1 MKRFFFV
8 IALSALLLARSSS
21 ASISV
26 YSADSFAGADASV
39 QINACIAAVIAAG
52 GGTCDASMFIG
63 MRAMSQEVSVGS
75 ASSVAKHVGLTL
87 LLPDTATWVWHLTD
101 GVSCGLH
108 QFSSTAIIGKQPGAG
123 GSRMVLTVSS
133 GANMDSIYCT
143 DGAGYGS
150 YVRAEGFAIW
160 NNQDGSSFANGV
172 VHIRGVADET
182 SFTRIFAENY
192 YGDVWHIES
201 ACCGARFE
209 GIQGISNGAIANGAI
224 GGVPLTIGP
233 GKVHN
238 VSIYD
243 STFNQPGISYPDV
256 LIQGGTLVFGIN
268 FFNLYMEGNGAVDP
282 ATSMVYI
289 SAGVG
294 PVHFFGGMG
303 NTEQGQ
309 LSSTKTVF
317 ENHGAR
323 IDVPAFEVA
332 NTTLGINDLTGATKI
347 AVKQFN
353 GNLGSIPSYST
364 LLK

>member
-1 MKRFFFV
+1 MKSLIFV
-8 IALSALLLARSSS
+8 IALSALLVTRSSS
-21 ASISV
+21 ASTSV
-26 YSADSFAGADASV
+26 YSANSFAGADASI
-39 QINACIAAVIAAG
+39 QINACIAAVISAG

-63 MRAMSQEVSVGS
+63 TQSMSQQVNVGS
-75 ASSVAKHVGLTL
+75 ANSVAEHIGLAL

-101 GVSCGLH
+101 GVSCGIH
-108 QFSSTAIIGKQPGAG
+108 QFSSTAVIGKQPGAG
-123 GSRMVLTVSS
+123 GNRMVLTVNS
-133 GANMDSIYCT
+133 GATMDSIYCT

-150 YVRAEGFAIW
+150 YVRAEGFAVW
-160 NNQDGSSFANGV
+160 NNQVGCIFANGV
-172 VHIRGVADET
+172 VHVRGIADES

-192 YGDVWHIES
+192 FGDVWHIES

-209 GIQGISNGAIANGAI
+209 GIQGISNGAMSNGAS

-243 STFNQPGISYPDV
+243 STFNQPGIGYSDV
-256 LIQGGTLVFGIN
+256 LIEGGSLVFGVN

-282 ATSMVYI
+282 TTSMVYI
-289 SAGVG
+289 SLGVG
-294 PVHFFGGMG
+294 PVHFFGGLG
-303 NTEQGQ
+303 NTEQAQ
-309 LSSTKTVF
+309 LSNTKTVF

-323 IDVPAFEVA
+323 IDVPAFEAV
-332 NTTLGINDLTGATKI
+332 NTTLGINDLTAATKI

-364 LLK
+364 FLK

>member
-8 IALSALLLARSSS
+8 IGLSALLLARSSS
-21 ASISV
+21 ASTSV
-26 YSADSFAGADASV
+26 YSADSFAGVDASV

-63 MRAMSQEVSVGS
+63 MRSMSQEVSVGS
-75 ASSVAKHVGLTL
+75 ASSVAQHVGLTL

-108 QFSSTAIIGKQPGAG
+108 QFSSTAVIGKQPGAG
-123 GSRMVLTVSS
+123 GNRMVLTVSS

-172 VHIRGVADET
+172 AHVRGVADET

-192 YGDVWHIES
+192 HGDVWHIES

-209 GIQGISNGAIANGAI
+209 GIQGISNGAIANGDI

-256 LIQGGTLVFGIN
+256 LIQGGAFVFGIN

-309 LSSTKTVF
+309 LSNTKTVF